1 MLGKLR
7 TRLTFANVCS
17 FLALAVALG
26 TGTAYAAN
34 TIGSTDI
41 INGQVKSADIGT
53 GQVQSV
59 DVKNDGLT
67 GVDIADSSLT
77 DSEIADGS
85 LTSANIEDGSIDGLD
100 IRDEGVDS
108 PDLAPESVGSREL
121 ADGAIQGHMQDPR
134 VASTALDTTSPK
146 EIQVP
151 CAFGTDKAT
160 GGGFV
165 IGGPGGANVP
175 NVAIQRS
182 YAVDDSHWLVRA
194 VATSGAP
201 SWQLTAIV
209 TCAGG

>member
-1 MLGKLR
+1 MPWLWCLVIAG
-7 TRLTFANVCS
+7 
-17 FLALAVALG
+17 
-26 TGTAYAAN
+26 GTAYAAN
-34 TIGSTDI
+34 TIGSDDI
-41 INGQVKSADIGT
+41 INGQVKSADIGNN
-53 GQVQSV
+53 QVRSV
-59 DVKNDGLT
+59 DVRDQELT
-67 GVDIADSSLT
+67 GT
-77 DSEIADGS
+77 D
-85 LTSANIEDGSIDGLD
+85 IEDGGIDGLD
-100 IRDEGVDS
+100 IRDDGVDS
-108 PDLAPESVGSREL
+108 PDLAPGSVGSSEL

-151 CAFGTDKAT
+151 CAFGTDKVT

-201 SWQLTAIV
+201 SWQLTGIV